1 MHKFLK
7 YNVKPQLVKTL
18 KITLRAPTCFGFFFQ
33 PSSGSYFFPLKL
45 LICCTV
51 MLYCDGVM
59 AACRVVYEMFSG
71 VNVTVAG
78 PPCVFQ

>member
-1 MHKFLK
+1 MF
-7 YNVKPQLVKTL
+7 
-18 KITLRAPTCFGFFFQ
+18 RFFSLNHHQ
-33 PSSGSYFFPLKL
+33 GATFFTLKL

-59 AACRVVYEMFSG
+59 AACRVVCEMFSD

-78 PPCVFQ
+78 PPCVSQCLRVCCLHCILEICAYVGK